1 MGILSLL
8 RRLRPRGEL
17 RQGVLTLVG
26 AAAIGQAIVVV
37 SAPAITRLY
46 SPSDVGAYSVAS
58 SILSVLIVV
67 TCLRYEWAIPLPE
80 SDVAAANV
88 VALCLLVAIGTS
100 LIAGLALWIAGGSLL
115 ALLGASALGQ
125 WVVLIAVGQL
135 GAGVVLALT
144 GWAIRTKSFAEIGV
158 NRLTQSGTLVAV
170 QVVLGVLRLGPV
182 GMLLGSVAGNM
193 AGSGRLASTAWR
205 THAPAFR
212 SVTWAGIKFA
222 AGRYRRFPIFSSGS
236 ALLNSL
242 GEQAP
247 LLLLAGIFGATVG
260 GQYALAVR
268 VSALPVT
275 LVAAAVSQVFVA
287 ETARL
292 ARDHP
297 SALRGMFGRTTR
309 TLALVAI
316 GPFVL
321 IALLAPILAGL
332 VFGDAWRDTGFFVA
346 VLAPMFYLQLVTS
359 PTGGTLDVLERQDL
373 HLVREILRL
382 IFVGGAALVS
392 AATHSAPM
400 VAVGIFS
407 VAGCLTYIA
416 YGLASWRAITSHGSG

>member
-1 MGILSLL
+1 
-8 RRLRPRGEL
+8 
-17 RQGVLTLVG
+17 
-26 AAAIGQAIVVV
+26 VV

-100 LIAGLALWIAGGSLL
+100 LIAGLALWIVGGSLL

-212 SVTWAGIKFA
+212 SVTW
-222 AGRYRRFPIFSSGS
+222 
-236 ALLNSL
+236 
-242 GEQAP
+242 
-247 LLLLAGIFGATVG
+247 
-260 GQYALAVR
+260 
-268 VSALPVT
+268 
-275 LVAAAVSQVFVA
+275 
-287 ETARL
+287 
-292 ARDHP
+292 H
-297 SALRGMFGRTTR
+297 
-309 TLALVAI
+309 I

-332 VFGDAWRDTGFFVA
+332 VFGDAWRDTRFFVA

-382 IFVGGAALVS
+382 IFVGGAALIS

>member
-1 MGILSLL
+1 
-8 RRLRPRGEL
+8 
-17 RQGVLTLVG
+17 
-26 AAAIGQAIVVV
+26 VV

-115 ALLGASALGQ
+115 ALLGSSALGQ

-158 NRLTQSGTLVAV
+158 NRLTQSGTLVAM

-212 SVTWAGIKFA
+212 SVTW
-222 AGRYRRFPIFSSGS
+222 
-236 ALLNSL
+236 
-242 GEQAP
+242 
-247 LLLLAGIFGATVG
+247 
-260 GQYALAVR
+260 
-268 VSALPVT
+268 
-275 LVAAAVSQVFVA
+275 
-287 ETARL
+287 
-292 ARDHP
+292 H
-297 SALRGMFGRTTR
+297 
-309 TLALVAI
+309 I

-332 VFGDAWRDTGFFVA
+332 VFGDAWRETGFFVA

-359 PTGGTLDVLERQDL
+359 PTGGTLDVLERQDM
-373 HLVREILRL
+373 HHVVRR
-382 IFVGGAALVS
+382 
-392 AATHSAPM
+392 
-400 VAVGIFS
+400 
-407 VAGCLTYIA
+407 
-416 YGLASWRAITSHGSG
+416 